1 MNVSDAGGP
10 IHNEYIAGPSGN
22 EYESRMDQGA
32 RSMDAML
39 CVCARR
45 WIRLRMCLRSA
56 AARLTVVDGPR
67 GASGRQA
74 RVPCMQGPAP
84 SPHRKQNAQVKMVS
98 FFVA

>member
-1 MNVSDAGGP
+1 
-10 IHNEYIAGPSGN
+10 
-22 EYESRMDQGA
+22 
-32 RSMDAML
+32 
-39 CVCARR
+39 
-45 WIRLRMCLRSA
+45 MCLQPA

-74 RVPCMQGPAP
+74 RVPGMQGPAP